1 MTAAQAIALNPTAV
15 KQTLEKR
22 VAELSDL
29 LHTLATVLAIL
40 RSDFDSQRAWHK
52 SSLEA
57 TTAPMTR
64 EMLV

>member
-1 MTAAQAIALNPTAV
+1 MTAAHAIELNPTAV

-40 RSDFDSQRAWHK
+40 RSDLR
-52 SSLEA
+52 L
-57 TTAPMTR
+57 PTR
-64 EMLV
+64 LA